1 MDTSTVAA
9 AAVDTMGRRVAPR
22 HFRTVEEKAR
32 IVAETRAQGVSVA
45 EVARRHE
52 VNANQVFAW
61 RRLADQGLLRP
72 STSEGAVKLL
82 PVNVSA
88 ARPRRVRERSERRSP
103 SVRTGAEGRIEITL
117 ADGVRVAI
125 CGPVTSERIAQVLA
139 ALRR

>member
-1 MDTSTVAA
+1 MDTSTVS

-22 HFRTVEEKAR
+22 QFRTIEEKAR
-32 IVAETRAQGVSVA
+32 IVAETRAPGVSVA

-72 STSEGAVKLL
+72 STNDGAVKLL
-82 PVNVSA
+82 PVKVSG
-88 ARPRRVRERSERRSP
+88 ARQGRVRERRPTSNRAGSD
-103 SVRTGAEGRIEITL
+103 GRIEITL
-117 ADGVRVAI
+117 ADGVRVAV
-125 CGPVTSERIAQVLA
+125 CGPVTGERIAQVLA

>member
-1 MDTSTVAA
+1 MDTSTVTA

-22 HFRTVEEKAR
+22 QFRTVEEKAL
-32 IVAETRAQGVSVA
+32 IVAETRAPGVSVA

-72 STSEGAVKLL
+72 SASDGAVKLL
-82 PVNVSA
+82 PVVS
-88 ARPRRVRERSERRSP
+88 RQRQERVRERRPRS
-103 SVRTGAEGRIEITL
+103 SLNRAGAEGRIEVTL

-125 CGPVTSERIAQVLA
+125 CGMVTGERIAQVLA

>member
-1 MDTSTVAA
+1 MDTSTVTAV
-9 AAVDTMGRRVAPR
+9 VDTMGRRVAPR
-22 HFRTVEEKAR
+22 QFRTIEEKAR

-72 STSEGAVKLL
+72 SGDEGAVKLL
-82 PVNVSA
+82 PVKVSGERRKQRRES
-88 ARPRRVRERSERRSP
+88 RPRSP
-103 SVRTGAEGRIEITL
+103 SIPSGAEGRIEITL

-125 CGPVTSERIAQVLA
+125 CGSVTSERITQVLA

>member
-22 HFRTVEEKAR
+22 QFRTVEQKAR
-32 IVAETRAQGVSVA
+32 IVAETRAPGVSVA

-72 STSEGAVKLL
+72 RGSEGAVQLL
-82 PVNVSA
+82 PVKVS
-88 ARPRRVRERSERRSP
+88 PVRRRQVRERRPRPISTRA
-103 SVRTGAEGRIEITL
+103 GAEGRIEVTL

-125 CGPVTSERIAQVLA
+125 CGAVTAERIAQVLA

>member
-9 AAVDTMGRRVAPR
+9 AIDTMGRRVAPR
-22 HFRTVEEKAR
+22 QFRTVEEKAR
-32 IVAETRAQGVSVA
+32 IVAETRAPGVSVA

-72 STSEGAVKLL
+72 SGSEGAVKLL
-82 PVNVSA
+82 PVKLSGA
-88 ARPRRVRERSERRSP
+88 PQGRVRGRRPTS
-103 SVRTGAEGRIEITL
+103 SSNRTGVEERIEITL

-125 CGPVTSERIAQVLA
+125 CGTVTGERIAQVLA

>member
-22 HFRTVEEKAR
+22 QFRTVEEKAR
-32 IVAETRAQGVSVA
+32 IVAETRAPGVSVA

-72 STSEGAVKLL
+72 SASDGAVKLL
-82 PVNVSA
+82 PVKVSGV
-88 ARPRRVRERSERRSP
+88 RQGRLRERRPTLSSNRAS
-103 SVRTGAEGRIEITL
+103 AEGRIEITL
-117 ADGVRVAI
+117 ADGVRVAV
-125 CGPVTSERIAQVLA
+125 CGAVTGERIAQVLA

>member
-9 AAVDTMGRRVAPR
+9 AIDTMGRRVAPR
-22 HFRTVEEKAR
+22 QFRTIEEKAS
-32 IVAETRAQGVSVA
+32 IVAETRAPGVSVA

-72 STSEGAVKLL
+72 TGSEAAVKLL
-82 PVNVSA
+82 PVKVSGVRHGR
-88 ARPRRVRERSERRSP
+88 ARQRRPTSSSSRA
-103 SVRTGAEGRIEITL
+103 GAEGRIEITL

>member
-1 MDTSTVAA
+1 MDTSTVA

-22 HFRTVEEKAR
+22 QFRTIEEKAR
-32 IVAETRAQGVSVA
+32 IVAETRAPGVSVA

-82 PVNVSA
+82 PVKVS
-88 ARPRRVRERSERRSP
+88 RERRRQVRESRPRSP
-103 SVRTGAEGRIEITL
+103 SIRAGAEGRIEITL

-125 CGPVTSERIAQVLA
+125 CGTVTGERIAQVLA

>member
-1 MDTSTVAA
+1 MDTSTVA

-22 HFRTVEEKAR
+22 QFRTIEEKAR
-32 IVAETRAQGVSVA
+32 IVAETRAPGVSVA

-72 STSEGAVKLL
+72 STDDGAVKLL
-82 PVNVSA
+82 PVKVSG
-88 ARPRRVRERSERRSP
+88 ARHGRVRERRATSSSNRAGS
-103 SVRTGAEGRIEITL
+103 EGRIEITL
-117 ADGVRVAI
+117 ADGVRVAV
-125 CGPVTSERIAQVLA
+125 CGAVTGERIAQVLA

>member
-1 MDTSTVAA
+1 MDTSTVA

-22 HFRTVEEKAR
+22 QFRTVEEKAR
-32 IVAETRAQGVSVA
+32 IVAETRAPGVSVA

-72 STSEGAVKLL
+72 SASDGTVKLL
-82 PVNVSA
+82 PVKVS
-88 ARPRRVRERSERRSP
+88 PERRRQVRESRPRSP
-103 SVRTGAEGRIEITL
+103 SSRAGAEGRIEITL
-117 ADGVRVAI
+117 ADGVRMAI

>member
-1 MDTSTVAA
+1 MDTSTV

-22 HFRTVEEKAR
+22 QFRTIEEKAR
-32 IVAETRAQGVSVA
+32 IVAETRAPGVSVA

-72 STSEGAVKLL
+72 STNEGAVKLL
-82 PVNVSA
+82 PVKVSQERRRQIRES
-88 ARPRRVRERSERRSP
+88 RPRSALT
-103 SVRTGAEGRIEITL
+103 RTGAEGRIEITL

>member
-1 MDTSTVAA
+1 MDTSTVV

-22 HFRTVEEKAR
+22 QFRTIEEKAR
-32 IVAETRAQGVSVA
+32 IVAETRAPGVSVA

-72 STSEGAVKLL
+72 SGSEGAVKLL
-82 PVNVSA
+82 PVKVSGVRHGRA
-88 ARPRRVRERSERRSP
+88 GQSRPTSSSNRAGS
-103 SVRTGAEGRIEITL
+103 EGRIEITL
-117 ADGVRVAI
+117 ADGVRVTV
-125 CGPVTSERIAQVLA
+125 CGPVTGERIAQVLA

>member
-1 MDTSTVAA
+1 MDTSTVA

-22 HFRTVEEKAR
+22 QFRTIEQKAR
-32 IVAETRAQGVSVA
+32 IVAETRAPGVSVA

-72 STSEGAVKLL
+72 SGSEGAVKLL
-82 PVNVSA
+82 PVKVSGVRHRR
-88 ARPRRVRERSERRSP
+88 ARQSHPTSS
-103 SVRTGAEGRIEITL
+103 SNRTGGEGRIEITL
-117 ADGVRVAI
+117 ADGVRVAV
-125 CGPVTSERIAQVLA
+125 CGPVTGERIAQVLA